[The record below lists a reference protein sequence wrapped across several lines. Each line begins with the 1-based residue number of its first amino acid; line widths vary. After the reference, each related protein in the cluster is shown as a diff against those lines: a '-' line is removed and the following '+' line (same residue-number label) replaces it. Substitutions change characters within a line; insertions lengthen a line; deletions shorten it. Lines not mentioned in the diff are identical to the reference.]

1 MIGGARGGVSKRW
14 QEQEVGK
21 QEVGGDGIV
30 LEEGRAISTHF
41 INYHSIIT
49 STVLFEPNMAVAS
62 APTAAEEVAGEDE
75 EDIEED
81 NEADEDEEAASGQGL
96 EEGSANSAVTTG
108 WMVRAS
114 YCSI

>member
-1 MIGGARGGVSKRW
+1 MAGTRGGETRGGEARGR
-14 QEQEVGK
+14 
-21 QEVGGDGIV
+21 GGDGRVI
-30 LEEGRAISTHF
+30 EEGRAISTHF
-41 INYHSIIT
+41 FNYHSIIT

-62 APTAAEEVAGEDE
+62 APMAVEEVAEEDK

-81 NEADEDEEAASGQGL
+81 NEEDNEVDEDEEAASGRGL
-96 EEGSANSAVTTG
+96 EEGSANPAVTTG